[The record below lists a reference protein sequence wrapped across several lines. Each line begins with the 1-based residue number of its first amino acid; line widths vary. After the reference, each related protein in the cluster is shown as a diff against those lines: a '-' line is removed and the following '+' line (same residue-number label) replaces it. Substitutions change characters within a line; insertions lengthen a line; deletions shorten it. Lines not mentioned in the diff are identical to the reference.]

1 MNLKVAEEPIDTGRA
16 LASLK
21 ADTGGAVVTFSGI
34 VRANE
39 GGRILK
45 GLQYDCYMDMAKK
58 LFQEAGEY
66 VVHRFSLLDL
76 VAIHRIGFVAPGE
89 TSLFVAVSAL
99 HRSEAFNGCSEFV
112 EQIKKKVPIWKKD
125 IFAEGGESWH

>member
-1 MNLKVAEEPIDTGRA
+1 MNLKIAEEPIDTRKA
-16 LASLK
+16 LASLNTQ
-21 ADTGGAVVTFSGI
+21 AQGAVVTFSGV

-39 GGRILK
+39 GSRTLK

-58 LFQEAGEY
+58 TFQEAGDD
-66 VVHRFSLLDL
+66 VMRRFSLLDL
-76 VAIHRIGFVAPGE
+76 VAFHRIGFVAPGE

-112 EQIKKKVPIWKKD
+112 DMIKKGVPIWKKD